1 MSSVIAFE
9 PYVVRTG
16 RGDPF
21 VQNAMYGGYRG
32 RWGLSLGPDFTNSY
46 GRGVSSIAFSQ

>member
-1 MSSVIAFE
+1 MSSVVAFE

-21 VQNAMYGGYRG
+21 VQSAMYAGYRG
-32 RWGLSLGPDFTNSY
+32 RWGLSFGPDFVQNRS
-46 GRGVSSIAFSQ
+46 RGVSSVSFTQ

>member
-21 VQNAMYGGYRG
+21 VQSAIYRLLRTRG
-32 RWGLSLGPDFTNSY
+32 VLFGPDFVNSKSRAV
-46 GRGVSSIAFSQ
+46 GSVSFTQ